1 MNRIETALA
10 ELENKGEKALV
21 TFITAGDPDLET
33 TEKLVLEMFESGSDI
48 VEIGVPFSDP
58 VAEGKVV
65 QEASLRSLANGTDL
79 TKILGTVE
87 NLRRK
92 TDKPILLVMYVNTIF
107 RFGTKK
113 FFELCREKGVDGVIV
128 PDLPFEEKDEIR
140 SYADDNGIIPISLVT
155 PTSRSRIES
164 ITSDARGFL
173 YCVSSPAKCSSSADL
188 DSFFGEVKKICKVPA
203 IADFGIS
210 DTEQASKIGL
220 HCGGVVAGSAIVE
233 IVEKHGKNSVQKVG
247 EFVSSLKKAINQ

>member
-1 MNRIETALA
+1 MNRIEAALA

-21 TFITAGDPDLET
+21 TFVTAGDPDLET
-33 TEKLVLEMFESGSDI
+33 TEKLVLEMFECGSDI

-58 VAEGKVV
+58 VAEGKIV

-87 NLRRK
+87 NLRGK

-107 RFGTKK
+107 RFGAER
-113 FFELCREKGVDGVIV
+113 FFGLCREKGVDGVIV
-128 PDLPFEEKDEIR
+128 PDLPFEERDEIR

-155 PTSRSRIES
+155 PTSRRRIES
-164 ITSDARGFL
+164 IASDARGFL
-173 YCVSSPAKCSSSADL
+173 CCVSSPAKCSSPAEL
-188 DSFFGEVKKICKVPA
+188 DSFFGEVKKSSKVPA

-210 DTEQASKIGL
+210 DTEQAAKIGSY
-220 HCGGVVAGSAIVE
+220 CGGIAAGSAIVE
-233 IVEKHGKNSVQKVG
+233 IVEKHGKDSVKKVG
-247 EFVSSLKKAINQ
+247 EFVGSLKKALRS